1 MKRDREIVTAKTYSD
16 ECPLDVAGLPC
27 TVISNDEG
35 RIERAY
41 RIINAVWQRISA
53 PDQARMLEAIS
64 TWSNTQ
70 VVLVIHNDWNR
81 SMDTNAQITT
91 GSHGA
96 FIEMETGY
104 FDAAENENVM
114 TTMAHELG
122 HLFGFLDDDLSEE
135 TAHQYQYKWGFSDGM
150 VVFKDEACRYI
161 DSVLEKEGIPGEVF
175 WQPSWQHYFYLR
187 GGARLTL
194 KSAEMYIM
202 FEHPWSTLEGLL
214 MGYWPDDLP
223 EIIKRAALADDLGK
237 TERIAEYE
245 RNLTRIDEVCA
256 YWRDEDMAI

>member
-1 MKRDREIVTAKTYSD
+1 
-16 ECPLDVAGLPC
+16 
-27 TVISNDEG
+27 
-35 RIERAY
+35 
-41 RIINAVWQRISA
+41 
-53 PDQARMLEAIS
+53 MLEAIS
-64 TWSNTQ
+64 KWSDPEV
-70 VVLVIHNDWNR
+70 VVLITDDWKC
-81 SMDTNAQITT
+81 MFGTNARFFPPGERACIDLD
-91 GSHGA
+91 A
-96 FIEMETGY
+96 GY
-104 FDAAENENVM
+104 FDAADDENVM

-175 WQPSWQHYFYLR
+175 WQPSRQHCLYLR

-202 FEHPWSTLEGLL
+202 FEHPWPTLEGLL
-214 MGYWPDDLP
+214 MGHWPEELP
-223 EIIKRAALADDLGK
+223 EISKRAALADDLGK